1 MPFVHDGMRGIA
13 DFLER
18 VEDEHGRVT
27 YEPVDAKLA
36 RVEAKPGH
44 VLQLSFYA
52 DAIEAA
58 LGVLPEHLHV
68 WLGSG
73 TARDRPHP
81 RGPRLLAP
89 AARPAGRGDRP
100 RADGDTAPVPC
111 SHCDYCQFAGLCEQQ
126 WREADALHYVAG
138 IRTADREVLVEGGTS
153 PRWPTSPP

>member
-13 DFLER
+13 DFLEQ
-18 VEDEHGRVT
+18 VEDEDGRVT

-58 LGVLPEHLHV
+58 LGVLPEQLHV

-73 TARDRPHP
+73 QRETVRTREVRAYWHRLRDR
-81 RGPRLLAP
+81 L
-89 AARPAGRGDRP
+89 
-100 RADGDTAPVPC
+100 
-111 SHCDYCQFAGLCEQQ
+111 S
-126 WREADALHYVAG
+126 EAMAE
-138 IRTADREVLVEGGTS
+138 RR
-153 PRWPTSPP
+153 R